1 MAHSDPPQ
9 SSSDATSSGP
19 VLRARRSPPLRG
31 RCRVPGDKSISHRS
45 LLFGALCDGTV
56 VIDGIGR
63 GGDNLSTARA
73 LSALGAE
80 VTFEAA
86 GQGHRAEV
94 RGVGLNGFRA
104 SPAPLDCGNSGTTIR
119 LLSGLLAGQPF
130 ETRLHGD
137 ASLTRRPMLRLAAPL
152 RQMGASIAGRHD
164 PARPNEIY
172 PPLEIRG
179 GQLRGIQ
186 ATLPVASAQLKSALV
201 LAALQAEGPSEIIEP
216 GLSRDHTERMLRFL
230 GAPIEA
236 DPGRH
241 AVRVDPTGWNRK
253 LTASSLVV
261 PGDLSSAAFIM
272 VAAAIVPGS
281 DVLIE
286 GVGLNPTRSGVIDA
300 LCDMGADLTVTVT
313 GDAMG
318 EPVGTVHVRASRL
331 RGARIG
337 GALALRAIDEIPAL
351 AMAAALADGDTI
363 FSDLK
368 ELRVKESDRIAS
380 LARELNRA
388 GVTVVERP
396 DGLTVA
402 GRAGHGPS
410 LRGGTVQPM
419 HDHRI
424 AMSGA
429 VLGLV
434 ADEETVVPAEEIAT
448 SFPSFADT
456 LRALGASLT

>member
-1 MAHSDPPQ
+1 MAHAE
-9 SSSDATSSGP
+9 SSLEPASGP
-19 VLRARRSPPLRG
+19 LLRARRSPPLLG
-31 RCRVPGDKSISHRS
+31 RCRVPGDKSISHRA

-56 VIDGIGR
+56 AIDGIGR
-63 GGDNLSTARA
+63 GGDNHSTARA
-73 LSALGAE
+73 LTALGAT
-80 VTFEAA
+80 VAFE
-86 GQGHRAEV
+86 GGRAEV
-94 RGVGLNGFRA
+94 RGVGLGGLHA
-104 SPAPLDCGNSGTTIR
+104 AAAPLDCGNSGTTIR

-130 ETRLHGD
+130 ETQLFGD
-137 ASLTRRPMLRLAAPL
+137 ASLTRRPMLRLATPL
-152 RQMGASIAGRHD
+152 IQMGAAITGRTD
-164 PARPNEIY
+164 PAKPNEIY
-172 PPLEIRG
+172 PPLEIKG
-179 GQLRGIQ
+179 GRLRGIQ
-186 ATLPVASAQLKSALV
+186 TTLPVASAQLKSALV
-201 LAALQAEGPSEIIEP
+201 LAALQAEGSSEIIEP

-230 GAPIEA
+230 GAPIAA
-236 DPGRH
+236 DPERH
-241 AVRVDPTGWNRK
+241 AVRVDPAGWNRV
-253 LTASSLVV
+253 LHATAMVV
-261 PGDLSSAAFIM
+261 PGDLSSAAFVM

-281 DVLIE
+281 DVIIE

-300 LCDMGADLTVTVT
+300 LQAMGADLTVTVT
-313 GDAMG
+313 GEAMG
-318 EPVGTVHVRASRL
+318 EPVGTIRVRAGRL
-331 RGARIG
+331 RGARID

-351 AMAAALADGDTI
+351 AMAAALAEGDTV

-402 GRAGHGPS
+402 GRAGEGPS

-429 VLGLV
+429 ILGLV
-434 ADEETVVPAEEIAT
+434 AEEETLVPAEEIAT

-456 LRALGASLT
+456 LRDLGASLT